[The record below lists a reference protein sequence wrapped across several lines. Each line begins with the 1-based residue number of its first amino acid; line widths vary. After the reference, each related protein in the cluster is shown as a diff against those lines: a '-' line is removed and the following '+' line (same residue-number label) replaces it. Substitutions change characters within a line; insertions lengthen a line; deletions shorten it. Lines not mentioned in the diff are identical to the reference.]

1 MLAGLQHPRNGGDL
15 VFRLRH
21 FADGPRGT
29 WPSDGQCPPPI
40 SAFTR
45 MDGHLAY
52 MSKVNVQGRTLS
64 LAPSPVA
71 RDWLRRLP
79 PRPQIGN
86 VPSCGPA
93 HYNWP
98 CHNRRTMTRVIALTV
113 FAIESRYIYP
123 FSLRRTGFIKRVLQR
138 SSCDPR
144 LSLKARRASPDR
156 HASRSA
162 LLEGSHRR
170 RE

>member
-93 HYNWP
+93 HSNWP
-98 CHNRRTMTRVIALTV
+98 ATTRRTMDTPYRAYSICQEKVGTSTHFRFV
-113 FAIESRYIYP
+113 
-123 FSLRRTGFIKRVLQR
+123 
-138 SSCDPR
+138 
-144 LSLKARRASPDR
+144 AR
-156 HASRSA
+156 
-162 LLEGSHRR
+162 GS
-170 RE
+170 